1 MGYYGNGGLNFAGD
15 LGVTFLGI
23 LDFKILRFSFF
34 FFRLG
39 LKGVI
44 EKCVGYFLV
53 YLFLGCLFFD

>member
-1 MGYYGNGGLNFAGD
+1 MEYYGNGGLNFAGD

-34 FFRLG
+34 FFSLD